1 MTRVNRPMIEL
12 KDSPLTQGIWAVY
25 AIVLVVNLTTVG
37 TDRPD
42 VAFVSK
48 ILLMPLLIAWLI
60 AFVKHHRVAIST
72 TLKLM
77 IVGLVFAWLG
87 DIALTF
93 SGDAFF
99 ALGLVC
105 FLIMQVLYILAYRS
119 IPGPG
124 LLKAWPLAWIPF
136 VLLWI
141 VVNVILFG
149 KTGPMLIPVAVYS
162 LVLVLMSAQ
171 ALDLVIRVDRR
182 YGWITFIGA
191 LLFVASDAVIAFSA
205 FGVFDES
212 RAVSIFIMAT
222 YALAQAMIVVG
233 VTYAVCYRA
242 VNDV

>member
-12 KDSPLTQGIWAVY
+12 KDSPLTQGIWAAY

-93 SGDAFF
+93 TGDAFF

-105 FLIMQVLYILAYRS
+105 FLIMQSGRFELRTVD
-119 IPGPG
+119 
-124 LLKAWPLAWIPF
+124 
-136 VLLWI
+136 
-141 VVNVILFG
+141 
-149 KTGPMLIPVAVYS
+149 
-162 LVLVLMSAQ
+162 
-171 ALDLVIRVDRR
+171 DLVFDRH
-182 YGWITFIGA
+182 
-191 LLFVASDAVIAFSA
+191 
-205 FGVFDES
+205 DES
-212 RAVSIFIMAT
+212 RRNSQSQSFGFCEGREVVS
-222 YALAQAMIVVG
+222 G
-233 VTYAVCYRA
+233 RR
-242 VNDV
+242 NDQLGCGRDGD